1 MLPLLE
7 QGGGRGEV
15 KPTRVSEKP
24 KKFYICSFNQN
35 CLMKK
40 NSLFLALSLSL
51 LFVQANSSVAQTETK
66 VKQSQK
72 TAPLLIIDGKVDHQ
86 TKLNEINPEKIES
99 MNVLKGESAEKK
111 YGKGVQSA
119 IEIKMKPSKSTR

>member
-1 MLPLLE
+1 
-7 QGGGRGEV
+7 
-15 KPTRVSEKP
+15 
-24 KKFYICSFNQN
+24 
-35 CLMKK
+35 MKK

-111 YGKGVQSA
+111 YGIGVQSA
-119 IEIKMKPSKSTR
+119 IEIKMKPSKSTH